1 MIELYKMVTG
11 RYVTDASI
19 NFKFISYLGT
29 QTRGNKYKIFKDHV
43 KYSLRKYFFS
53 KRKIQTWNSLPDFVV
68 ASGTI
73 NSFKNNLDK
82 SFGLTKK

>member
-1 MIELYKMVTG
+1 MQVLTLNLLLIQ
-11 RYVTDASI
+11 A
-19 NFKFISYLGT
+19 
-29 QTRGNKYKIFKDHV
+29 QTRGNKYKIFQDHV

-53 KRKIQTWNSLPDFVV
+53 NRVIQTWNSLPDFVA

-82 SFGLTKK
+82 FGLTKK